1 MRPAEG
7 LKKPR
12 LCLQGGPHAGLPTR
26 TEKPCTRSCLFT
38 TLPNPNRQTSQPTHS
53 TSQPEGDQGK
63 DLTQLHRDRQGHL
76 ECDPG
81 GITETMVSTHTGT
94 ASRVGETLSV
104 CLPGRWHHRTGSG
117 QVLSHKQ
124 TGPRRGLSPAPQRQ
138 PGGPG
143 VWSGGP
149 EPTVSARGRVAVSP
163 AMGDIGNVL
172 TDTAPQGCTGAK
184 CRQALGSP
192 QQSLSQ

>member
-12 LCLQGGPHAGLPTR
+12 LCLQGVFPCWLANKGRKSLALEAASSPHYPI
-26 TEKPCTRSCLFT
+26 
-38 TLPNPNRQTSQPTHS
+38 QTGKHPSLLIPHHRL
-53 TSQPEGDQGK
+53 EGDQGK
-63 DLTQLHRDRQGHL
+63 DLAQLHRDRQGHL

-81 GITETMVSTHTGT
+81 GITETMVSTHTRT

-104 CLPGRWHHRTGSG
+104 CLPGRQHHRTGSG

-138 PGGPG
+138 PRGPG
-143 VWSGGP
+143 VLVR
-149 EPTVSARGRVAVSP
+149 EGRSP
-163 AMGDIGNVL
+163 PSVHEAGW
-172 TDTAPQGCTGAK
+172 Q
-184 CRQALGSP
+184 
-192 QQSLSQ
+192 

>member
-12 LCLQGGPHAGLPTR
+12 LCLQGVSPCWLANKDRKSLALEAASSPHFPI
-26 TEKPCTRSCLFT
+26 
-38 TLPNPNRQTSQPTHS
+38 QTGKHPSLLIPHHS
-53 TSQPEGDQGK
+53 LKGDQGK

-143 VWSGGP
+143 VWSGRAGAHCQCTRQGGS
-149 EPTVSARGRVAVSP
+149 ESSHGRHWQCAHRHS
-163 AMGDIGNVL
+163 
-172 TDTAPQGCTGAK
+172 TTGMH
-184 CRQALGSP
+184 RS
-192 QQSLSQ
+192 